1 MALEVPIKEFHDEL
15 DDFWTSPRPIKQP
28 FFLAIVQTQLVGQV
42 THDDVEQDI
51 DRGNH
56 IKWDEHDATREVLSL
71 L

>member
-56 IKWDEHDATREVLSL
+56 IK
-71 L
+71 